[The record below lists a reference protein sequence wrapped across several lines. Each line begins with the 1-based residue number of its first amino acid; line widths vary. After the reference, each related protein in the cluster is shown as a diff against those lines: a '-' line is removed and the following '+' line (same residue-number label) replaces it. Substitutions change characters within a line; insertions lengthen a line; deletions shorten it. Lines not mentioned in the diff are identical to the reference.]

1 MRGTNKDRKCFQLV
15 GDVLVEQTVADV
27 LPKVEENEKGVSFR
41 EGFRGSAS
49 SLLHIQSNA
58 HTPTTQISMMK
69 KKLGEQL
76 ELIKKQLVDL
86 QVRSL
91 CVWCYSYFFLFTP
104 FFCLLQKEY
113 KGLSKQIAAQQSG
126 QDGAAVATQSGTN
139 AGGILA

>member
-1 MRGTNKDRKCFQLV
+1 MSGVPEDIKRKAAALNQRGAQIHAKISEIDMDRAEHVNVLVTLRGTNKDRKCFQLV

-27 LPKVEENEKGVSFR
+27 LPKVEENEKG
-41 EGFRGSAS
+41 
-49 SLLHIQSNA
+49 
-58 HTPTTQISMMK
+58 ISMMK

-86 QVRSL
+86 Q
-91 CVWCYSYFFLFTP
+91 
-104 FFCLLQKEY
+104 KEY

-126 QDGAAVATQSGTN
+126 QDGATVATQSGTN